1 MDDLNQAY
9 QETVRAVAQSVVN
22 VREGEWGDRDWMRI
36 VVNYES
42 LRHATEAQESVL
54 AFAIARPPGGTPE
67 KVSFRL
73 SPQATAGFHRVD
85 DVMSATKGQHWTV
98 CDLVIDRDGR
108 YAFEFSY
115 DPPYR
120 LGGNLNDTRFKDYLE
135 RYLAGTTKALAQ

>member
-9 QETVRAVAQSVVN
+9 METVRAVAQSVVN

-42 LRHATEAQESVL
+42 LRHTSEPQESVL
-54 AFAIARPPGGTPE
+54 AFAIAAKASAAPE

-73 SPQATAGFHRVD
+73 SEAAEAGFHRVS
-85 DVMSATKGQHWTV
+85 DVMAASKGQRWTV
-98 CDLVIDRDGR
+98 CDLVIERDGR
-108 YAFEFSY
+108 YTFDFSY

-120 LGGNLNDTRFKDYLE
+120 LSGHLNDQRFADYLKQ
-135 RYLAGTTKALAQ
+135 YLDGKR